1 MASRL
6 AFLISLFGSLLLVG
20 QPLAADSPPRPAWL
34 GVVVVEVPFDWLAAQ
49 RLEYGVE
56 VSQVVPRSPAATA
69 GLRPGDLIL
78 SIADK
83 PVYSVQRLHW
93 LVNTLSSGQTVPVE
107 YFRAGQKQT
116 LTIELASPPPRGEPS
131 SRGAHHRH
139 PPLRSYLGIGLQ
151 AMTDDL
157 RQAFGAPRDSGVL
170 VTEVVDA
177 SPAAQAGVMAGDV
190 IIRMDRKRIA
200 EVGDVYRVLDFFE
213 AGDEITIELI
223 RAKASKL
230 LTVVLAAAPDSGV
243 AKPWYPPWDS
253 PPAIPAPFLEPHYWE
268 RQLDQLLERW
278 REYWRE
284 EPEAYPYER
293 RL

>member
-6 AFLISLFGSLLLVG
+6 AFLIGLLGGLLLVG
-20 QPLAADSPPRPAWL
+20 QSLNGDPPPRPAWL
-34 GVVVVEVPFDWLAAQ
+34 GVVAVEVPFERLAAQ

-56 VSQVVPRSPAATA
+56 ITEVVPGSPAATA
-69 GLRPGDLIL
+69 GLRPGDTIL

-93 LVNTLSSGQTVPVE
+93 LVTTLSPGQTVPVE
-107 YFRAGQKQT
+107 YFRASQKQT
-116 LTIELASPPPRGEPS
+116 LTIELSSPPPRGEPFS
-131 SRGAHHRH
+131 HGAHHRH
-139 PPLRSYLGIGLQ
+139 PPQRSYLGIGLQ

-177 SPAAQAGVMAGDV
+177 SPAAQGGLMAGDV
-190 IIRMDRKRIA
+190 IIRMDRKHIA

-213 AGDEITIELI
+213 AGDEIAIEII

-230 LTVVLAAAPDSGV
+230 LTVVLAAAPDKSTP
-243 AKPWYPPWDS
+243 KPWYPPWNL
-253 PPAIPAPFLEPHYWE
+253 PPTIPAPFLEPHYWE

-278 REYWRE
+278 REYWRQ
-284 EPEAYPYER
+284 EPDAYPYER